1 MNNSPLISS
10 IIIFLNTEK
19 YLQEAIESVFS
30 QTYDNWELLLVDD
43 GSTDRSTEIA
53 MRYAGQYSGKVRYL
67 EHPEHQNLG
76 MGASRNLGVRH
87 AKGEYIALLDSDD
100 VWLPHKLEQQA
111 AILDSHPG
119 VGMVYGL
126 SQYWRGWTGVP
137 EDVQRDFVP
146 ELGIQGNRV
155 YEPPALLTLLYPLG
169 TATPPCPSDLL
180 LRRET
185 VERVGGFAEAFK
197 GNYHL
202 YEDQAFL
209 AKVYLQEPVYVAD
222 ACWDK
227 YRQHP
232 EQCVAVVNKA
242 GHYHAVRLYF
252 LDWLATYLD
261 DKGIKDGEVWQ
272 LLQRAQLHT
281 HSKQLQKLERDLRRE
296 RRKLEQELRRE
307 RQKVRRLT
315 LRMQELDE
323 RTPNGFGSKFQRSF
337 GRISEN
343 LRARLLKDEG

>member
-1 MNNSPLISS
+1 MADSPLISGV
-10 IIIFLNTEK
+10 IIFLNTEK
-19 YLQEAIESVFS
+19 YLQEAIESVFA

-43 GSTDRSTEIA
+43 GSTDKSTEIA
-53 MRYAGQYSGKVRYL
+53 LRYAKKYPEKVRYL

-87 AKGEYIALLDSDD
+87 AKGQYIALLDSDD

-111 AILDSHPG
+111 AILDAHPE

-126 SQYWRGWTGVP
+126 SQYWHGWTNNP
-137 EDVQRDFVP
+137 EDARRDFVP
-146 ELGIQGNRV
+146 TLGIEGNRV

-197 GNYHL
+197 GTRHL

-209 AKVYLQEPVYVAD
+209 TKVYLQEPVYVSGE
-222 ACWDK
+222 CWDK

-232 EQCVAVVNKA
+232 EQCVAVINKA
-242 GHYHAVRLYF
+242 GHYHAVRLFF

-261 DKGIKDGEVWQ
+261 DQGHNDPEVWQ
-272 LLQRAQLHT
+272 LLQKAQLHT
-281 HSKQLQKLERDLRRE
+281 HSKQFQRLERELRKE
-296 RRKLEQELRRE
+296 RRRLEQELRKE
-307 RQKVRRLT
+307 RQKVRQLT
-315 LRMQELDE
+315 LRVQELDE
-323 RTPNGFGSKFQRSF
+323 WAQNGFRAKVRRTFEWIGQS
-337 GRISEN
+337 
-343 LRARLLKDEG
+343 LRNRALRG